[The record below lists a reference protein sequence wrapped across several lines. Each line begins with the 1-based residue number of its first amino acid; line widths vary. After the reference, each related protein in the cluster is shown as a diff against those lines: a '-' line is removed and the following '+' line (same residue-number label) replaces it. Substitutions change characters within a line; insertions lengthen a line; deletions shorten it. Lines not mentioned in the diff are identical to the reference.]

1 MAEEAIEY
9 EVEENTDN
17 WGTIDTAPKN
27 EEPNK
32 VEYEI
37 EDDAQVQ
44 PQETQ
49 PADVAKEKQEPSE
62 LEGIETKGAQKRIRQ
77 LIKQRKERED
87 KIHELENRIAQY
99 EAAIKVKDQE
109 LVSSLK
115 TNIETNELQ
124 LQEQVKLAESAY
136 RKALEGGETDE
147 IVAAQ
152 RLLTKSEVELG
163 KVSDAKVQY
172 DKLEVQEEQQQ
183 QAVQPQQAPQ
193 VPLPNPA
200 EYDPKAVEWA
210 TNNPWFGQD
219 QVMTAAALA
228 IDAQLKEE
236 GFDPSDDE
244 FYGEVNERLYNLFP
258 TKFSESSSQEKQ
270 SELKVSVPKPSQVV
284 SGASRTVTSPTTN
297 RNNKVKLSKQDIDMA
312 NRWGIPLERYAEQKL
327 VAEQADGEY
336 TTILTNKRGG

>member
-1 MAEEAIEY
+1 MAEEAVEY
-9 EVEENTDN
+9 EVDNTTDN
-17 WGTIDTAPKN
+17 WGTIDTSPKP
-27 EEPNK
+27 EEENK

-37 EDDAQVQ
+37 EEDATPVQ
-44 PQETQ
+44 SQEAQ
-49 PADVAKEKQEPSE
+49 PSDVKEEKENPSE

-77 LIKQRKERED
+77 LIKQRKDRED
-87 KIHELENRIAQY
+87 KIQELENRIAQY
-99 EAAIKVKDQE
+99 EETIRSKDQE

-115 TNIETNELQ
+115 TNIESNELQ

-136 RKALEGGETDE
+136 RRALEGGEPDE

-163 KVSDAKVQY
+163 KIADAKVQY
-172 DKLEVQEEQQQ
+172 DKQEQQEQQPVVQQQ
-183 QAVQPQQAPQ
+183 QQVSQVAV
-193 VPLPNPA
+193 PNPA
-200 EYDPKAVEWA
+200 DYDPKAVEWA

-244 FYGEVNERLYNLFP
+244 FYGEVDSRLRSSFP
-258 TKFSESSSQEKQ
+258 AKFSEATSQEQQ
-270 SELKVSVPKPSQVV
+270 SEPKASVPKPSQVV

-297 RNNKVKLSKQDIDMA
+297 RSNKVKLSKQDIDMA